1 MPRGPFPVAFPAPKA
16 TENNYFPVPAAKKP
30 LFPQQQRRLYL
41 LFSHISTSWNTREAY
56 RRENNDNIS
65 YLLCQYRW

>member
-1 MPRGPFPVAFPAPKA
+1 MPQGPFPVAFPAPKA

-41 LFSHISTSWNTREAY
+41 LFSHTLKQQKFSKTHGFREFLYKA
-56 RRENNDNIS
+56 D
-65 YLLCQYRW
+65 